1 MCGAG
6 RYLFICQSADVRISE
21 SDLQTIKLSFY
32 LPTSDWPSPTCLGPS
47 PLKVQRLVPS
57 LITSMENGLTIVLIE
72 KHPQIFS
79 AFFAKFCHRAPWFSF
94 QVLEEKLIPVT
105 IFWIFSSFFS
115 MLDLTAQILSCWSL
129 ISCSSSASSTLRG
142 STALSVALWHIKQN
156 GEGMINCLHAI
167 RLKNMSRKLATVISK
182 YINTGV
188 TESGCEVLESLHVKE
203 RLHPCTEK
211 MNHYINRC

>member
-1 MCGAG
+1 MSGS
-6 RYLFICQSADVRISE
+6 FSFKSAA
-21 SDLQTIKLSFY
+21 F
-32 LPTSDWPSPTCLGPS
+32 GP
-47 PLKVQRLVPS
+47 VPDHLHGKWS
-57 LITSMENGLTIVLIE
+57 TIVLIE
-72 KHPQIFS
+72 KHPRIFS
-79 AFFAKFCHRAPWFSF
+79 AFLAKFCHRAPWFSF

-167 RLKNMSRKLATVISK
+167 RLKNMSRNCPQWSANTLTQVSQKVDVK
-182 YINTGV
+182 YW
-188 TESGCEVLESLHVKE
+188 
-203 RLHPCTEK
+203 
-211 MNHYINRC
+211 NHYM